1 MAGRRR
7 ITFGKFIGAVC
18 IVTALL
24 AAIKS
29 INSPPAA
36 GGNLLDRPDIYG
48 EWFVYTAFL
57 IVGLLLFF
65 RKPKTKSPSPR

>member
-7 ITFGKFIGAVC
+7 ITAGKFIGAVC

-29 INSPPAA
+29 LNAPPVA

-48 EWFVYTAFL
+48 EWFVYGAFL
-57 IVGLLLFF
+57 IVGLFLFF
-65 RKPKTKSPSPR
+65 RKPKGKALTPS